1 MSPGTCHISRWHLLL
16 RYMDSTEGELPYP
29 DGHPHQRSALLA
41 GAALVPDLSRSSK
54 PRVMGVL
61 AVRKRGH
68 SGLEQTNSGEKSP
81 RDPGVEQNSR
91 QDSNLHPDAL
101 FKAPAMEPRVP
112 FQVRGRLHL
121 SV

>member
-68 SGLEQTNSGEKSP
+68 SGLEQTNSGK
-81 RDPGVEQNSR
+81 
-91 QDSNLHPDAL
+91 
-101 FKAPAMEPRVP
+101 KAPETLVWNKIHAKIPTYIQMRSSRHQPWSHGSR
-112 FQVRGRLHL
+112 
-121 SV
+121 SK